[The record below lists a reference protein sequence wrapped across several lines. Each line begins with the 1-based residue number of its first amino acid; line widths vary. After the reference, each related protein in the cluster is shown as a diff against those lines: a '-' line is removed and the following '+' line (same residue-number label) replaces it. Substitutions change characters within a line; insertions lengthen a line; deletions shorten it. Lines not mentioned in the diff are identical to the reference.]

1 MTGSDTPISTEMDP
15 FLDAIA
21 SREVAPAGGSGAA
34 AVGAIGAALAEMAAV
49 HTAAAG
55 QQGDQVE
62 GIGERLAADR
72 RLLLELADADARIVE
87 SAFGGTP
94 DLDRRTHEQ
103 LVAVPL
109 AIAET
114 CLNVLSGARE
124 LSELSIDSVGQD
136 LQTGRMLVTGAL
148 RAALA
153 TASGNLD
160 FLEGPARER
169 LADRVTAAEN
179 AAASL
184 SDADRRE

>member
-1 MTGSDTPISTEMDP
+1 MGA

-21 SREVAPAGGSGAA
+21 SRDVAPAGGSGAA
-34 AVGAIGAALAEMAAV
+34 TVGAIGAALAEMAAV

-55 QQGDQVE
+55 HQEAQVE

-72 RLLLELADADARIVE
+72 ALLLALADADARLVE

-94 DLDRRTHEQ
+94 ALDRHVQEQ
-103 LVAVPL
+103 LVAIPL

-114 CLNVLSGARE
+114 CLNVLSGA
-124 LSELSIDSVGQD
+124 SELSSLAIDSVGQD
-136 LQTGRMLVTGAL
+136 LQTGRMLLTGAL

-160 FLEGPARER
+160 FLEGPARDR
-169 LADRVTAAEN
+169 LADRVAAAEN

-184 SDADRRE
+184 FDADRRE